1 MGRPT
6 PLGTIYTLHAPWA
19 LLTTKP
25 PCPYPVRGYRCCPL
39 KRKEILSF
47 RTMDP
52 DSLSIDTEKRERKSE
67 RNGNQEY
74 VLEDPPG
81 EQGRHFR

>member
-1 MGRPT
+1 
-6 PLGTIYTLHAPWA
+6 
-19 LLTTKP
+19 
-25 PCPYPVRGYRCCPL
+25 
-39 KRKEILSF
+39 
-47 RTMDP
+47 MDP